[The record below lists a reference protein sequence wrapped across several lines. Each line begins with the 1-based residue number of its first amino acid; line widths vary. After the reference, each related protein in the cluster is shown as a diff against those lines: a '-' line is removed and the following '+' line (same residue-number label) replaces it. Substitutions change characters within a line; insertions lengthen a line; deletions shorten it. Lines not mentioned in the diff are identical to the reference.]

1 MFDIGFPELLV
12 ILLVGLVVVG
22 PDKLPQLIKG
32 LTKSFRTIRSYLNQI
47 RSQLERSVGMDEIRQ
62 DLHNEKVMENLKETQ
77 KRKTKETQ
85 TIGNNTSKH
94 KN

>member
-22 PDKLPQLIKG
+22 PDKLPQLIKS
-32 LTKSFRTIRSYLNQI
+32 LTKGFRTIKSYLNQT

-62 DLHNEKVMENLKETQ
+62 DLDNEKIMENLKETQ
-77 KRKTKETQ
+77 KPKKP
-85 TIGNNTSKH
+85 SK
-94 KN
+94 K

>member
-22 PDKLPQLIKG
+22 PDKLPQLLKS
-32 LTKSFRTIRSYLNQI
+32 LTKGFRTIRSYLNQT

-62 DLHNEKVMENLKETQ
+62 DLHNEKIMENLKETQ
-77 KRKTKETQ
+77 KRKKP
-85 TIGNNTSKH
+85 SK
-94 KN
+94 K

>member
-22 PDKLPQLIKG
+22 PDKLPQLIKS
-32 LTKSFRTIRSYLNQI
+32 LTKSFRAIRSYLNQI

-62 DLHNEKVMENLKETQ
+62 DLHNEKIMENLKETQ
-77 KRKTKETQ
+77 KRKKPSKKEKQ
-85 TIGNNTSKH
+85 SIKSERK
-94 KN
+94 

>member
-22 PDKLPQLIKG
+22 PDKLPQLIKS
-32 LTKSFRTIRSYLNQI
+32 LTKSFRAIRSYLNQI

-62 DLHNEKVMENLKETQ
+62 DLHNEKIMENLKETQ
-77 KRKTKETQ
+77 KPKKF
-85 TIGNNTSKH
+85 SK
-94 KN
+94 K

>member
-22 PDKLPQLIKG
+22 PDKLPQLIKS
-32 LTKSFRTIRSYLNQI
+32 LTKSFRAIRSYLNQI

-62 DLHNEKVMENLKETQ
+62 DLHNEKIMENLKETQ
-77 KRKTKETQ
+77 KRKKPPKKE
-85 TIGNNTSKH
+85 KP
-94 KN
+94 

>member
-22 PDKLPQLIKG
+22 PDKLPQLIKS
-32 LTKSFRTIRSYLNQI
+32 LTKGFIAIRSYLNQI

-77 KRKTKETQ
+77 KRKKPSKKE
-85 TIGNNTSKH
+85 KP
-94 KN
+94 

>member
-77 KRKTKETQ
+77 KHKKPSKKE
-85 TIGNNTSKH
+85 KP
-94 KN
+94 

>member
-22 PDKLPQLIKG
+22 PDKLPQLIKS
-32 LTKSFRTIRSYLNQI
+32 LTKSFRAIRSYLNQI

-62 DLHNEKVMENLKETQ
+62 DLHNEKIMENLKETQ
-77 KRKTKETQ
+77 KRKKPP
-85 TIGNNTSKH
+85 K
-94 KN
+94 K

>member
-62 DLHNEKVMENLKETQ
+62 DLHNEKIMENLKETQ
-77 KRKTKETQ
+77 KRKKPP
-85 TIGNNTSKH
+85 K
-94 KN
+94 K

>member
-22 PDKLPQLIKG
+22 PDKLPQLIKS
-32 LTKSFRTIRSYLNQI
+32 LTKGFRTIRSYLNQT

-62 DLHNEKVMENLKETQ
+62 DLHNEKIMENLKETQ
-77 KRKTKETQ
+77 KPKKP
-85 TIGNNTSKH
+85 SK
-94 KN
+94 K

>member
-22 PDKLPQLIKG
+22 PDKLPQLIKS
-32 LTKSFRTIRSYLNQI
+32 LTKSFRAIRSYLNQI

-62 DLHNEKVMENLKETQ
+62 DLHNEKIMENLKETQ
-77 KRKTKETQ
+77 KRKKPSKKE
-85 TIGNNTSKH
+85 KP
-94 KN
+94 

>member
-32 LTKSFRTIRSYLNQI
+32 LTKSFRTIRSYLNQT

-77 KRKTKETQ
+77 KRKKPSKKE
-85 TIGNNTSKH
+85 KP
-94 KN
+94 

>member
-22 PDKLPQLIKG
+22 PDKLPQLIKS
-32 LTKSFRTIRSYLNQI
+32 LTKSFRAIRSYLNQI

-77 KRKTKETQ
+77 KRKKPSKKERP
-85 TIGNNTSKH
+85 
-94 KN
+94 

>member
-32 LTKSFRTIRSYLNQI
+32 LTKSFRTIRSYLNQT

-77 KRKTKETQ
+77 KRKKPSKKE
-85 TIGNNTSKH
+85 KF
-94 KN
+94 

>member
-22 PDKLPQLIKG
+22 PDKLPQLIKS
-32 LTKSFRTIRSYLNQI
+32 LTKSFRAIRSYLNQI

-62 DLHNEKVMENLKETQ
+62 DLHNEKIMESLKETQ
-77 KRKTKETQ
+77 KRKKPP
-85 TIGNNTSKH
+85 K
-94 KN
+94 K

>member
-22 PDKLPQLIKG
+22 PDKLPQLIKS

-77 KRKTKETQ
+77 KRKKPSKKE
-85 TIGNNTSKH
+85 KP
-94 KN
+94 

>member
-32 LTKSFRTIRSYLNQI
+32 LTKSFRTIRSYLNQT

-77 KRKTKETQ
+77 KRKKPSKKERP
-85 TIGNNTSKH
+85 
-94 KN
+94 

>member
-32 LTKSFRTIRSYLNQI
+32 LTKSFRTIRSYLNQT

-77 KRKTKETQ
+77 KRKKPP
-85 TIGNNTSKH
+85 K
-94 KN
+94 K

>member
-22 PDKLPQLIKG
+22 PDKLPQLIKS
-32 LTKSFRTIRSYLNQI
+32 LTKSFRAIRSYLIQI

-62 DLHNEKVMENLKETQ
+62 DLHNEKIMENLKETQ
-77 KRKTKETQ
+77 K
-85 TIGNNTSKH
+85 SK
-94 KN
+94 KPPKK

>member
-22 PDKLPQLIKG
+22 PDKLPQLIKS
-32 LTKSFRTIRSYLNQI
+32 LTKSFRAIRSYLNQI

-62 DLHNEKVMENLKETQ
+62 DLHNEKIMENLKETQ
-77 KRKTKETQ
+77 K
-85 TIGNNTSKH
+85 SK
-94 KN
+94 KPPKK

>member
-22 PDKLPQLIKG
+22 PDKLPQLLKS
-32 LTKSFRTIRSYLNQI
+32 LTKGFRTIRSYLNQT

-62 DLHNEKVMENLKETQ
+62 DLHNEKIMENLKETQ
-77 KRKTKETQ
+77 KPKKL
-85 TIGNNTSKH
+85 SK
-94 KN
+94 K